1 MFVTGF
7 SSFPRSLAFAER
19 KWINRC
25 VIQNASNRCSLMYVG
40 NHPHSSHAPVGQ
52 TNKID
57 CDKKKVDSG
66 RGQNGLGNHVTLR
79 TLHFAAVRA
88 FLCGALVGHGGSV
101 GNFKF
106 ELPAVFEKFR
116 YPHSRNVRDFWRADA
131 SETFL
136 SLLPANVCKNKKVY
150 PQRRM

>member
-88 FLCGALVGHGGSV
+88 FLCGAFGGSR
-101 GNFKF
+101 GIRWKF
-106 ELPAVFEKFR
+106 QIRTSGGLWKISLPTFPECSEFLAGRRF
-116 YPHSRNVRDFWRADA
+116 RDF
-131 SETFL
+131 SL
-136 SLLPANVCKNKKVY
+136 SPPCKCMQK
-150 PQRRM
+150 